1 MYCVCA
7 CVLTVT
13 CCPGLCVRSPLIA
26 DTNVRAHDIHIQH
39 GWLVQAG
46 TMTGQH
52 EKLEVSFVNDLDTDI
67 DLHWIA
73 HSGEHQMFE
82 TIKKNSIYIVN
93 TYVGHRYATHALNG
107 GPIRGDAIYS

>member
-1 MYCVCA
+1 MRVCCCVLYFA
-7 CVLTVT
+7 CVLTLVH
-13 CCPGLCVRSPLIA
+13 PYMSGVGLFVRSPLIA
-26 DTNVRAHDIHIQH
+26 DTNVRAHDIHIQY
-39 GWLVQAG
+39 GWVVQAG
-46 TMTGQH
+46 TMTGKH

-93 TYVGHRYATHALNG
+93 TYVGHRYATML
-107 GPIRGDAIYS
+107 

>member
-1 MYCVCA
+1 MNA
-7 CVLTVT
+7 CVLLCTVF
-13 CCPGLCVRSPLIA
+13 CLRIDSGPSLHVWCLGLFVRSPLIA
-26 DTNVRAHDIHIQH
+26 DTNVRAHDIHIQY
-39 GWLVQAG
+39 GWVVQAG
-46 TMTGQH
+46 TMTGKH

-93 TYVGHRYATHALNG
+93 TYVGHRYARML
-107 GPIRGDAIYS
+107 

>member
-1 MYCVCA
+1 
-7 CVLTVT
+7 
-13 CCPGLCVRSPLIA
+13 
-26 DTNVRAHDIHIQH
+26 
-39 GWLVQAG
+39 
-46 TMTGQH
+46 MTGKH

-93 TYVGHRYATHALNG
+93 TYVGHRYARML
-107 GPIRGDAIYS
+107 